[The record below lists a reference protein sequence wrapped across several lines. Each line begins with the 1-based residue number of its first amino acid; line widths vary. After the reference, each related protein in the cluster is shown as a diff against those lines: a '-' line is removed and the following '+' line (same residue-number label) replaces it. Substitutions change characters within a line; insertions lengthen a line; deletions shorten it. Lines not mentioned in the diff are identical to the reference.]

1 MHRFDI
7 MVSAI
12 SIALYH
18 TIKKLVAKKK
28 GCRSDKTDPF
38 RKCHLEKFFLVIHI
52 DICTHIVDKYILF
65 YIYTHTHT
73 RNKYVPRPFDAGENT
88 KQLSQQF
95 LKIMLS
101 HAI

>member
-73 RNKYVPRPFDAGENT
+73 PEISMFPGH
-88 KQLSQQF
+88 L
-95 LKIMLS
+95 MLEKTPNS
-101 HAI
+101 CHNSS